1 MNTVQHPFSVIITVY
16 DQARELEEQLPAFL
30 KQEYEPGYE
39 VIVIDESSTDETPD
53 VLKLLKNEY
62 KHLYSTFLPKPSA
75 QIFRRKLA
83 LNIGFKASHNEYLII
98 ANVKNAPADTD
109 VFKAI
114 AEVFDQKAELTLGY
128 VTKKHIR
135 LQPFDTVAEA
145 EGHIRRLE
153 RKLKN
158 VRERQYGN
166 YMWGRYDFMIVRK
179 DCTIELLKL
188 FEQKISGFHLFGIR
202 LGILWDNLLRRSSTT
217 LLYTSPTDS

>member
-1 MNTVQHPFSVIITVY
+1 MTIYN
-16 DQARELEEQLPAFL
+16 QAHDLEEGLPAFL

-39 VIVIDESSTDETPD
+39 VIVVDESSTDETPD

-75 QIFRRKLA
+75 QTFRRKLA
-83 LNIGFKASHNEYLII
+83 LNIGIKASHHEYII
-98 ANVKNAPADTD
+98 MANVNNPPADTD

-114 AEVFDQKAELTLGY
+114 AEVLDQKAELTLGY

-153 RKLKN
+153 RKLKK
-158 VRERQYGN
+158 VRERKYGN
-166 YMWGRYDFMIVRK
+166 YIWGRYDFIIVRK

-188 FEQKISGFHLFGIR
+188 FEQKISPTKLFGIR
-202 LGILWDNLLRRSSTT
+202 LGILWENLLRRSSTT
-217 LLYTSPTDS
+217 LLYTT